1 VDNLIC
7 EFIFLAKTNN
17 RGGPMQTVKEMLA
30 NKGSAVLSIAPDAKV
45 SEALRFMLE
54 KNVGALVVIEHG
66 NIVGIFSERDFAR
79 NAVTTSGACTSL
91 YVRDVMTSQVFYV
104 MPGDTIDQ
112 CMALITNKRVRHLP
126 VLDNNVPIGMISIGD
141 VVNAII
147 KEQAKTIDQLERY
160 IRGG

>member
-1 VDNLIC
+1 
-7 EFIFLAKTNN
+7 
-17 RGGPMQTVKEMLA
+17 MQTVKEMLA
-30 NKGSAVLSIAPDAKV
+30 SKGSAVFSIAPVAKV
-45 SEALRFMLE
+45 SEALRFMNE
-54 KNVGALVVIEHG
+54 KNVGALVVIENG
-66 NIVGIFSERDFAR
+66 NIVGIFSERDFSR
-79 NAVTTSGACTSL
+79 NAVVTSGACIMQT
-91 YVRDVMTSQVFYV
+91 VRDVMTSQVFYV

>member
-1 VDNLIC
+1 
-7 EFIFLAKTNN
+7 
-17 RGGPMQTVKEMLA
+17 MQTVKEMLA
-30 NKGSAVLSIAPDAKV
+30 SKGSAVLSIAPDAKV
-45 SEALRFMLE
+45 SDALRFMLD
-54 KNVGALVVIEHG
+54 KNVGALVVIENG

-91 YVRDVMTSQVFYV
+91 NVRDVMTSQVFYV
-104 MPGDTIDQ
+104 MPADTIDQ
-112 CMALITNKRVRHLP
+112 CMALMTNKRVRHLP

-141 VVNAII
+141 VVNTVI

>member
-1 VDNLIC
+1 
-7 EFIFLAKTNN
+7 
-17 RGGPMQTVKEMLA
+17 MQTVKEMLSS
-30 NKGSAVLSIAPDAKV
+30 KGSAVFSIAPDAKV
-45 SEALRFMLE
+45 SDALRFMAD
-54 KNVGALVVIEHG
+54 NNIGALIVIDKG
-66 NIVGIFSERDFAR
+66 NIAGIFSERDFAR

-91 YVRDVMTSQVFYV
+91 LVRDMMTTQVFYV

-112 CMALITNKRVRHLP
+112 CMALMTSKRMRHLP
-126 VLDNNVPIGMISIGD
+126 VIDNNMPIGMISIGD

>member
-1 VDNLIC
+1 
-7 EFIFLAKTNN
+7 
-17 RGGPMQTVKEMLA
+17 MQTVKEMLTS
-30 NKGSAVLSIAPDAKV
+30 KGSAVLSIAPDAKV

-54 KNVGALVVIEHG
+54 KNVGALVVIENG

-79 NAVTTSGACTSL
+79 NAVTTSGACTMQS
-91 YVRDVMTSQVFYV
+91 VRDVMSSQVFYV
-104 MPGDTIDQ
+104 MPGDNIAQ
-112 CMALITNKRVRHLP
+112 CMALMTNKRVRHLP

>member
-1 VDNLIC
+1 
-7 EFIFLAKTNN
+7 
-17 RGGPMQTVKEMLA
+17 MQTVKEMLA
-30 NKGSAVLSIAPDAKV
+30 GKGSAVFSIAPDAKV
-45 SEALRFMLE
+45 SDALRFMAD
-54 KNVGALVVIEHG
+54 NNIGALIVIDSG

-79 NAVTTSGACTSL
+79 NAVTTSSACTSL
-91 YVRDVMTSQVFYV
+91 HVRDMMTARVFYV

-112 CMALITNKRVRHLP
+112 CMALITSKRVRHLP

-147 KEQAKTIDQLERY
+147 KEQAKTIEQLERY

>member
-1 VDNLIC
+1 
-7 EFIFLAKTNN
+7 
-17 RGGPMQTVKEMLA
+17 MQTVKEMLA
-30 NKGSAVLSIAPDAKV
+30 SKGSAVLSIAPDAKV
-45 SEALRFMLE
+45 SDALRFMLD
-54 KNVGALVVIEHG
+54 KNVGALVVIENG

-91 YVRDVMTSQVFYV
+91 NVRDVMTSQVFYV
-104 MPGDTIDQ
+104 MPGDSIDQ
-112 CMALITNKRVRHLP
+112 CMALMTNKRVRHLP

-141 VVNAII
+141 VVNSII

>member
-1 VDNLIC
+1 
-7 EFIFLAKTNN
+7 
-17 RGGPMQTVKEMLA
+17 MQTVKEMLTS
-30 NKGSAVLSIAPDAKV
+30 KGSAVLSIAPDAKV

-54 KNVGALVVIEHG
+54 KNVGALVVIENG

-79 NAVTTSGACTSL
+79 NAVTTSGACTMQS
-91 YVRDVMTSQVFYV
+91 VRDVMSSQVFYV
-104 MPGDTIDQ
+104 MPGDNIDQ
-112 CMALITNKRVRHLP
+112 CMALMTNKRVRHLP